1 MERIESEEWSLYRV
15 WVTDLLK
22 CPRRIQL
29 KYEGAEELPS
39 HFYQIKG
46 HLVHEE
52 IERILKNEEPVELTV
67 DKEILRELEK
77 PLENFKKW
85 LNTTSYDI
93 GGAQSELKL
102 EMPMPLPHPN
112 SEEYTLVGKLDL
124 VTPDL
129 IIDFKTGTKQNRRE
143 NRIQLVAYKI
153 LAEYNN
159 IVKRPKLVNVFLG
172 GREPKE
178 LEYSEDDIQKAE
190 SEFYDVIT
198 EHVGILE
205 AVKKG
210 MKMPCQI
217 SFKCIYCP
225 FIHICRGV

>member
-1 MERIESEEWSLYRV
+1 MEIGPEEKWSLYRV
-15 WVTDLLK
+15 WVTDLGK

-29 KYEGAEELPS
+29 KYQGAEELPP

-52 IERILKNEEPVELTV
+52 IERMLKHQKPSELSVEE
-67 DKEILRELEK
+67 EICRELEK
-77 PLENFKKW
+77 PLSNFQKW
-85 LNTTSYDI
+85 LKTTKYDLSD
-93 GGAQSELKL
+93 AKSELKL

-124 VTPDL
+124 ITPNL
-129 IIDFKTGTKQNRRE
+129 IIDFKSGRKQNRRE

-159 IVKRPKLVNVFLG
+159 IVKKPKLVNVFLG

-178 LEYSEDDIQKAE
+178 LEYSESDVQKAE
-190 SEFYDVIT
+190 SEFYDMIT

-205 AVKKG
+205 AVKQG
-210 MKMPCQI
+210 MKMPCRV

-225 FIHICRGV
+225 YRGVCRGY